1 MLKHPL
7 FKWLF
12 ARLKTLLPWLITF
25 FALYIAFR
33 DVEWETF
40 FAHTR
45 SVHVGW
51 LVLAFGLTGA
61 SYLMRSR
68 RWQHFFPE
76 PTLTYRKSA
85 TALFL
90 GFFMNNILPARTGE
104 LVRAHLGSRL
114 SGKTR
119 TLVLATIASERLAD
133 GLTISAFFLIFTI
146 GLGDT
151 QLSRN
156 LYLVVGLFALVAVGV
171 MSLLFVKQHIFTL
184 AEKISARFNSK
195 VSRYTADRF
204 QIFIEGL
211 RPLFSA
217 RRFPMLLSWSI
228 LIWSI
233 ELAVYYYVTVA
244 FGNPLPLSY
253 CALFLVAVNFSS
265 LIPAAPGGFGVI
277 EAIAS
282 AVLVSVGIEKELA
295 LTMVISQHLI
305 QYFLVGIPG
314 IFLTLSWKKRL
325 KNLKEAEEPVKQ

>member
-7 FKWLF
+7 SKWFLG
-12 ARLKTLLPWLITF
+12 RLKSLLPWLITV

-40 FAHTR
+40 FAHAR
-45 SVHVGW
+45 SANVTW
-51 LVLAFGLTGA
+51 LALAFALTGV

-76 PTLTYRKSA
+76 PVLTYKKSA
-85 TALFL
+85 TALIL

-133 GLTISAFFLIFTI
+133 GLTISAIFLIFTI

-171 MSLLFVKQHIFTL
+171 MSLLLIKDRIFSL
-184 AEKISARFNSK
+184 ANNISTRFNNK
-195 VSRYTADRF
+195 ASRYTADRF

-211 RPLFSA
+211 RPLFSV
-217 RRFPMLLSWSI
+217 RRFPMLILWSI
-228 LIWSI
+228 LIWGI
-233 ELAVYYYVTVA
+233 ELTVYYYVTVA
-244 FGNPLPLSY
+244 FNYPLPLSY

-305 QYFLVGIPG
+305 QYFVVGIPG

-325 KNLKEAEEPVKQ
+325 EEIRQEKEMA